1 MAKPEV
7 AGVLNELRSVSL
19 YKRNQGR
26 MARQL
31 TAGTIIVVALVGA
44 YIMSHL
50 PSLGS
55 NQVARMGIPLAFVA
69 AIAWLAFRLVNIPKF
84 AEFLISVEAEMAKV
98 SWPGRQELTR
108 ATSVVIGSMVFL
120 TLVLFLFDAFWAW
133 LLTALGFV
141 LT

>member
-26 MARQL
+26 MTRQL
-31 TAGTIIVVALVGA
+31 TAGTVIVVALFGA
-44 YIMSHL
+44 YRLSLL
-50 PSLGS
+50 PSLS
-55 NQVARMGIPLAFVA
+55 SSEYARVGIPLAFLA
-69 AIAWLAFRLVNIPKF
+69 GIAWLAFRLVNIPKF